1 MPERELGRGRTAP
14 FFLGRSFKVR
24 HYPDKTC
31 SPLNRR
37 GIVQLGRPRLM
48 AVTNEG
54 VTTQPLTL
62 TQELILMLLNEETGC
77 CHQVSV
83 Y

>member
-1 MPERELGRGRTAP
+1 
-14 FFLGRSFKVR
+14 
-24 HYPDKTC
+24 
-31 SPLNRR
+31 
-37 GIVQLGRPRLM
+37 M